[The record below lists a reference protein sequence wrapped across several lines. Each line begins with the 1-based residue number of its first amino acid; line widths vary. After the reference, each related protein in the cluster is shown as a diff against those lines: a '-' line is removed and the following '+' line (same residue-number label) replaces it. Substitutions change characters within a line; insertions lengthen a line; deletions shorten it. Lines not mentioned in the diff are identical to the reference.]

1 MALAYA
7 SVVLI
12 WASFALEIRNQ
23 RRAVPP
29 LPRRISF
36 AFTLIAGMTVGV
48 LLSVLGI

>member
-23 RRAVPP
+23 RRTFPP
-29 LPRRISF
+29 LPRRITF
-36 AFTLIAGMTVGV
+36 AFTLIAGMTVGM